1 MFNKPSVLAVAVA
14 AASLFSAGV
23 QASGFKINEQSA
35 SGAGRAFA
43 GSAAVANDASV
54 VFFNPAGMS
63 RLERSQASFGFTYLQ
78 LEGSFEG
85 VRTDAT
91 GRNSNLAISPTTPYG
106 EAGVYN
112 DGGDFMPDKVIPFGY
127 IVHKLD
133 DKAAVGLGIF
143 APFGTATDYKQGSL
157 ASGFADETQLSAI
170 DIQPTFSYMLSDTLS
185 FGVGIDIVY
194 AQGLLSKELDLVPLS
209 AAYSAAQGG
218 QAINPEDYRGY
229 ENKFEVSGDDIG
241 YGWNF
246 GVMWDASQAT
256 TLGFAY
262 RSEID
267 FDLEGK
273 SEFKQSTGVMAYSAG
288 SNAIV
293 PADTNADKTR
303 INALETAIATG
314 TPDMT
319 PLDANGNPAT
329 GTIGKQD
336 SRVPLT
342 GPRSAT
348 FSLAHQ
354 LNDRLQLLAGATWTD
369 WSSFKYFDVIATKSG
384 TIDDISGL
392 GENYIGHIVEK
403 WHDTWSYSL
412 GAEYSLNQDWTLRT
426 GYAFDAS
433 PVEDKHRTARVPDND
448 RQWLT
453 AGATYNL
460 NSSWSFDAA
469 VAYLFIDKSKIDEY
483 NYDLDDNQKG
493 YDNLKGEFDVNALG
507 LSFQANYRM

>member
-91 GRNSNLAISPTTPYG
+91 GRNSNLAVSPTTPYG

-273 SEFKQSTGVMAYSAG
+273 SEFKQSEGVVAY
-288 SNAIV
+288 
-293 PADTNADKTR
+293 ADPDPM
-303 INALETAIATG
+303 INS
-314 TPDMT
+314 
-319 PLDANGNPAT
+319 
-329 GTIGKQD
+329 GTIVDLPAGIYPVNRGTGKVDKQD

-348 FSLAHQ
+348 FSIAHQ
-354 LNDRLQLLAGATWTD
+354 FDDRLQLLAGATWTD

-384 TIDDISGL
+384 IIDDLSGL
-392 GENYIGHIVEK
+392 GENYVGHIVEK

>member
-85 VRTDAT
+85 VRTNPT
-91 GRNSNLAISPTTPYG
+91 GMVTSDTA

-143 APFGTATDYKQGSL
+143 APFGTATDYKSGSL
-157 ASGFADETQLSAI
+157 AGGFADETQLSAI
-170 DIQPTFSYMLSDTLS
+170 DIQPTFSYQLSDTLS

-194 AQGLLSKELDLVPLS
+194 AQGLLSKELDLVPFG
-209 AAYSAAQGG
+209 APGATDPQYK
-218 QAINPEDYRGY
+218 GY
-229 ENKFEVSGDDIG
+229 ENKFEVKGDDIG

-273 SEFKQSTGVMAYSAG
+273 SEFKQSEGVLGY
-288 SNAIV
+288 
-293 PADTNADKTR
+293 ADPDG
-303 INALETAIATG
+303 ATG
-314 TPDMT
+314 PIPPGAYPVD
-319 PLDANGNPAT
+319 GNT
-329 GTIGKQD
+329 GKVDKQD

-348 FSLAHQ
+348 FSIAHQ
-354 LNDRLQLLAGATWTD
+354 FDDRLQLLAGATWTD

-384 TIDDISGL
+384 IIDDLSGL

-403 WHDTWSYSL
+403 WHDTWSYSV

-426 GYAFDAS
+426 GYAVDAS
-433 PVEDKHRTARVPDND
+433 PVKDEHRTARVPDND

-460 NSSWSFDAA
+460 NDSWSFDAA

-483 NYDLDDNQKG
+483 NYDLDDDQKG
-493 YDNLKGEFDVNALG
+493 ADNLKGEFDVNALG

>member
-78 LEGSFEG
+78 LEGSFDG
-85 VRTDAT
+85 VRTNPT
-91 GRNSNLAISPTTPYG
+91 GMVTSDTA

-143 APFGTATDYKQGSL
+143 APFGTATDYKSGSL
-157 ASGFADETQLSAI
+157 AGGFADETQLSAI
-170 DIQPTFSYMLSDTLS
+170 DIQPTFSYQLSDTLS

-194 AQGLLSKELDLVPLS
+194 AQGLLSKELDLVPFG
-209 AAYSAAQGG
+209 APGATDPQYK
-218 QAINPEDYRGY
+218 GY
-229 ENKFEVSGDDIG
+229 ENKFEVKGDDIG

-273 SEFKQSTGVMAYSAG
+273 SEFKQSEGVLGY
-288 SNAIV
+288 
-293 PADTNADKTR
+293 ADPDG
-303 INALETAIATG
+303 ATG
-314 TPDMT
+314 PIPPGAYPVD
-319 PLDANGNPAT
+319 GNT
-329 GTIGKQD
+329 GKVDKQD

-348 FSLAHQ
+348 FSIAHQ
-354 LNDRLQLLAGATWTD
+354 FDDRLQLLAGATWTD

-384 TIDDISGL
+384 IIDDLSGL

-403 WHDTWSYSL
+403 WHDTWSYSV

-433 PVEDKHRTARVPDND
+433 PVKDEHRTARVPDND

-453 AGATYNL
+453 AGTTYNL
-460 NSSWSFDAA
+460 NDSWSFDAA

-483 NYDLDDNQKG
+483 NYDLDDDQKG
-493 YDNLKGEFDVNALG
+493 ADNLKGEFDVNALG

>member
-78 LEGSFEG
+78 LEGSFDG
-85 VRTDAT
+85 VRTNPT
-91 GRNSNLAISPTTPYG
+91 GMVTSDTA

-143 APFGTATDYKQGSL
+143 APFGTATDYKSGSL
-157 ASGFADETQLSAI
+157 AGGFADETQLSAI
-170 DIQPTFSYMLSDTLS
+170 DIQPTFSYQLSDTLS

-194 AQGLLSKELDLVPLS
+194 AQGLLSKELDLVPFG
-209 AAYSAAQGG
+209 APGATDPQYK
-218 QAINPEDYRGY
+218 GY
-229 ENKFEVSGDDIG
+229 ENKFEVKGDDIG

-273 SEFKQSTGVMAYSAG
+273 SEFKQSEGVLGY
-288 SNAIV
+288 
-293 PADTNADKTR
+293 ADPDG
-303 INALETAIATG
+303 ATG
-314 TPDMT
+314 PIPPGAYPVD
-319 PLDANGNPAT
+319 GNT
-329 GTIGKQD
+329 GKVDKQD

-348 FSLAHQ
+348 FSIAHQ
-354 LNDRLQLLAGATWTD
+354 FDDRLQLLAGATWTD

-384 TIDDISGL
+384 IIDDLSGL

-403 WHDTWSYSL
+403 WHDTWSYSV

-433 PVEDKHRTARVPDND
+433 PVKDEHRTARVPDND

-460 NSSWSFDAA
+460 NDSWSFDAA

-483 NYDLDDNQKG
+483 NYDLDDDQKG
-493 YDNLKGEFDVNALG
+493 ADNLKGEFDVNALG

>member
-85 VRTDAT
+85 VRTDGA
-91 GRNSNLAISPTTPYG
+91 GKDSNLAVSPTTPFG

-143 APFGTATDYKQGSL
+143 APFGTATDYKSGSL
-157 ASGFADETQLSAI
+157 AGGFADETQLSAI
-170 DIQPTFSYMLSDTLS
+170 DIQPTFSYKLSDTLS

-194 AQGLLSKELDLVPLS
+194 AQGLLSKELDLVPLA
-209 AAYSAAQGG
+209 AAYGAAQAG

-229 ENKFEVSGDDIG
+229 ENTFEVSGDDVG

-246 GVMWDASQAT
+246 GVMWDASQST

-273 SEFKQSTGVMAYSAG
+273 SEFKQSEGVVAYADPAPMIVSGTVVDLPAGVYPVNGGTGKV
-288 SNAIV
+288 
-293 PADTNADKTR
+293 
-303 INALETAIATG
+303 E
-314 TPDMT
+314 
-319 PLDANGNPAT
+319 
-329 GTIGKQD
+329 KQD

-348 FSLAHQ
+348 FSIAHQ
-354 LNDRLQLLAGATWTD
+354 FDDRLQLLAGATWTD

-384 TIDDISGL
+384 VIDDLSGL

-403 WHDTWSYSL
+403 WHDTWSYSV
-412 GAEYSLNQDWTLRT
+412 GAEYSLTQDWTLRA
-426 GYAFDAS
+426 GYAFDAT
-433 PVEDKHRTARVPDND
+433 PVEDEHRTARVPDND

-453 AGATYNL
+453 AGATYHL

-469 VAYLFIDKSKIDEY
+469 VAYLFIDTSKIDEY

-493 YDNLKGEFDVNALG
+493 ADNLKGEYDVNALG
-507 LSFQANYRM
+507 LSFQANYRL

>member
-1 MFNKPSVLAVAVA
+1 MLKQTSVLAAAVML
-14 AASLFSAGV
+14 ASQAM
-23 QASGFKINEQSA
+23 ASGFKINEQSA

-63 RLERSQASFGFTYLQ
+63 RLEKSQASFGFTYLN
-78 LEGSFEG
+78 LEGKFDG
-85 VRTDAT
+85 VRANPT
-91 GRNSNLAISPTTPYG
+91 GQVTSENA

-112 DGGDFMPDKVIPFGY
+112 DGGDFMPNKVIPFGY
-127 IVHKLD
+127 YVHKLD

-143 APFGTATDYKQGSL
+143 APFGTSTDYKQGSL
-157 ASGFADETQLSAI
+157 AGGFADETQLSAI
-170 DIQPTFSYMLSDTLS
+170 DIQPTFSYKLSETLS

-194 AQGLLSKELDLVPLS
+194 AQGLLSKELDLVPYG
-209 AAYSAAQGG
+209 APGATDPKYK
-218 QAINPEDYRGY
+218 GY
-229 ENKFEVSGDDIG
+229 ENKFEVAGDDLG

-246 GVMWDASQAT
+246 GLMWDISPAT
-256 TLGFAY
+256 TFGFAY

-273 SEFKQSTGVMAYSAG
+273 SEFKQSDGVMAYADPDGAG
-288 SNAIV
+288 PIPPGAYPV
-293 PADTNADKTR
+293 DG
-303 INALETAIATG
+303 ATG
-314 TPDMT
+314 KVD
-319 PLDANGNPAT
+319 
-329 GTIGKQD
+329 KQD

-348 FSLAHQ
+348 FSLAHSY
-354 LNDRLQLLAGATWTD
+354 NDRLQVLAGATWTD

-384 TIDDISGL
+384 IIDDLSGL

-412 GAEYSLNQDWTLRT
+412 GAEYALNQDWTLRT

-433 PVEDKHRTARVPDND
+433 PVKDQHRTARVPDND

-460 NSSWSFDAA
+460 NNNWSFDAA

-483 NYDLDDNQKG
+483 NYDLDDQQKG
-493 YDNLKGEFDVNALG
+493 VDNLKGEYDVNALG
-507 LSFQANYRM
+507 ISFQANYRL

>member
-85 VRTDAT
+85 VRTNPT
-91 GRNSNLAISPTTPYG
+91 GLVTSDTA

-143 APFGTATDYKQGSL
+143 APFGTATDYKSGSL
-157 ASGFADETQLSAI
+157 AGGFADETQLSAI
-170 DIQPTFSYMLSDTLS
+170 DIQPTFSYQLSDTLS

-194 AQGLLSKELDLVPLS
+194 AQGLLSKELDLIPYG
-209 AAYSAAQGG
+209 APGATDPQYK
-218 QAINPEDYRGY
+218 GY
-229 ENKFEVSGDDIG
+229 ENKFEVKGDDIG

-246 GVMWDASQAT
+246 GVMWDASQST

-273 SEFKQSTGVMAYSAG
+273 SEFKQSNGVEVY
-288 SNAIV
+288 
-293 PADTNADKTR
+293 NADLKGHPLLDPDDNG
-303 INALETAIATG
+303 IVLADAAIAAATG
-314 TPDMT
+314 SY
-319 PLDANGNPAT
+319 NPANTYT
-329 GTIGKQD
+329 GKVDKQD

-348 FSLAHQ
+348 FSIAHK
-354 LNDRLQLLAGATWTD
+354 LDDRLQLLAGATWTD

-384 TIDDISGL
+384 IIDDLSGL
-392 GENYIGHIVEK
+392 GENYVGHIVEK
-403 WHDTWSYSL
+403 WHDTWSYSV

-433 PVEDKHRTARVPDND
+433 PVKDEHRTARVPDND

-460 NSSWSFDAA
+460 NDSWSFDAA

-483 NYDLDDNQKG
+483 NYDLDDEQKG
-493 YDNLKGEFDVNALG
+493 ADNLKGEFDVNALG